1 MRSRERTNSAALEKY
16 MMGSPSGRAKDYWI
30 GMGIAIGAGMGMI
43 LGMMVGN
50 MAMGIGI
57 GVAMGIVV
65 GAALQNGA

>member
-1 MRSRERTNSAALEKY
+1 MEKY
-16 MMGSPSGRAKDYWI
+16 II
-30 GMGIAIGAGMGMI
+30 GISRRKGKGLLDRHGNRDRRRHGMI
-43 LGMMVGN
+43 LGMMAGN